1 MSPNRKWI
9 LYIAGVFC
17 IILAVIGGI
26 SYPLTEE
33 QGLLDQ
39 IIYTVGISIGAF
51 LILLLVYFRG
61 LPDEPTEEQASS

>member
-1 MSPNRKWI
+1 MSLNRKWI
-9 LYIAGVFC
+9 LYIALAVC

-39 IIYTVGISIGAF
+39 IIYTVGISIGAI
-51 LILLLVYFRG
+51 LIFLLVYFRG
-61 LPDEPTEEQASS
+61 LPDEPTEEQSSS